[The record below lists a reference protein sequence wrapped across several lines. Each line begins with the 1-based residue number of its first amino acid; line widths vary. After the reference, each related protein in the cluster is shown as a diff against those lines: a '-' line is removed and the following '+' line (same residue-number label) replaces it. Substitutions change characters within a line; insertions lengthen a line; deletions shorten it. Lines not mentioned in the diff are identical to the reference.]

1 MCGIIGFAGSENA
14 VPKLLGGLSSLE
26 YRGYDSAGIAFF
38 EDGRIKYQKAKG
50 RLKELC
56 DKINSDKKINTTC
69 GIGHTRWATHGEP
82 SYENAHPHGTENVS
96 IVHNGIIE
104 NYSKIKSFLKEKG
117 YSFYSETDTEACA
130 KLMDYYYVE
139 NGDALTAIKNTTSH
153 IEGSYAIGAIFAGE
167 ENTIYAFRKDNPLIV
182 SPSDTGSF
190 ITSDISAVL
199 KYTNKYYS
207 LNEGEI
213 AAIQDNNISFVS
225 PDGSFITK
233 ELETALWDVSHAE
246 KGGFKH
252 FMIKEIYEEPEALRA
267 TVRPRIKNGGID
279 LTEAGLSD
287 EMLRSFKK
295 VHISACGTALHA
307 GLIGMHAIEKYARI
321 SVDSRVASEFR
332 YSPPVIDSDDLVI
345 VISQSGETADTLAA
359 LRLAK
364 ESGAFTLAVVNVVG
378 SAIARE
384 ADGVLYT
391 FAGPEISVASTKAYS
406 MQLSVLYLLALKL
419 ANARGR
425 MTDEKICHLSEV
437 LLNEVPKK
445 IKEAINMKEKCE
457 KIALNN
463 LNSHSI
469 FFIGRGVDAHQCSE
483 AALKVKEISYIHCEA
498 YAAGELK
505 HGTISLIEEG
515 TPVVAIITTER
526 LADKMVSNIREVKA
540 RGAKVI
546 LFASEDI
553 NLPEDIAE
561 EIILAPKTEEIFMP
575 LVCAPFFQLTAY
587 YMSYHL
593 GLDVDKPR
601 NLAKSVTVE

>member
-1 MCGIIGFAGSENA
+1 MCGIIGFTGYENA
-14 VPKLLGGLSSLE
+14 ICKLLDGLSALE

-38 EDGRIKYQKAKG
+38 EDGSIKYQKAKG
-50 RLKELC
+50 RLKELS
-56 DKINSDKKINTTC
+56 DKINSQTKINTTC

-104 NYSKIKSFLKEKG
+104 NYADVKSFLSGKG
-117 YSFYSETDTEACA
+117 YTFYSETDTEACA
-130 KLMDYYYVE
+130 KLLDYYYIE
-139 NGDALTAIKNTTSH
+139 SGNALSAIKNTSSH
-153 IEGSYAIGAIFAGE
+153 ISGSYAIGALFAGE

-182 SPSDTGSF
+182 SPSDEGSF

-207 LNEGEI
+207 LEEGEI
-213 AAIQDNNISFVS
+213 AVAKDNKISFVL
-225 PDGSFITK
+225 PDGRNVQK
-233 ELETALWDVSHAE
+233 EIKTAMWDVSHAK
-246 KGGFKH
+246 KGGFEH
-252 FMIKEIYEEPEALRA
+252 FMLKEIHEEPDALFA
-267 TVRPRIKNGGID
+267 TISPRIKDGTVD
-279 LTEAGLSD
+279 LAEAGLSD
-287 EMLRSFKK
+287 QKLKSFKR
-295 VHISACGTALHA
+295 VHIAACGTALHA
-307 GLIGMHAIEKYARI
+307 GLIGMHTMETYARI
-321 SVDSRVASEFR
+321 PVDSRVASEFR
-332 YSPPVIDSDDLVI
+332 YSPPVIDKDDLVI

-364 ESGAFTLAVVNVVG
+364 EMGAFTLAIVNVVG

-391 FAGPEISVASTKAYS
+391 FAGPEISVASTKAYCV
-406 MQLSVLYLLALKL
+406 QLGVLFLLGIKL
-419 ANARGR
+419 SFARGF
-425 MTDEKICHLSEV
+425 LSDTEV
-437 LLNEVPKK
+437 KRLSYKLLTQVPNK
-445 IKEAINMKEKCE
+445 IKEAISLKEKCE

-463 LNSHSI
+463 LKSHSI
-469 FFIGRGVDAHQCSE
+469 FFIGRGVDAHQSRE
-483 AALKVKEISYIHCEA
+483 AALKVKEISYVHCEA

-505 HGTISLIEEG
+505 HGTISLIEKG
-515 TPVVAIITTER
+515 TPIVAIITTER

-553 NLPEDIAE
+553 HLPEDIAE
-561 EIILAPKTEEIFMP
+561 EIILVPKTEELFMP
-575 LVCAPFFQLTAY
+575 LICAPLLQLMAY
-587 YMSYHL
+587 YMSYHM

>member
-1 MCGIIGFAGSENA
+1 MCGIIGFTGRENA
-14 VPKLLGGLSSLE
+14 VSKLMDGLSALE
-26 YRGYDSAGIAFF
+26 YRGYDSSGIAFF
-38 EDGRIKYQKAKG
+38 EDGSIKYQKAKG
-50 RLKELC
+50 RLKELS
-56 DKINSDKKINTTC
+56 DKINSYSKINTTC

-104 NYSKIKSFLKEKG
+104 NYADVKSFLGGKG
-117 YSFYSETDTEACA
+117 YTFYSETDTEACA
-130 KLMDYYYVE
+130 KLLDYYYIE
-139 NGDALTAIKNTTSH
+139 SGNALSAIKNTASH
-153 IEGSYAIGAIFAGE
+153 ISGSYAIGALFAGE

-182 SPSDTGSF
+182 SPSDEGSF

-213 AAIQDNNISFVS
+213 VVIQDKSISFVS
-225 PDGSFITK
+225 PDGK
-233 ELETALWDVSHAE
+233 EVKKEIQTAKWNISHAE
-246 KGGFKH
+246 KGGFEH
-252 FMIKEIYEEPEALRA
+252 FMLKEIHEEPDALIA
-267 TVRPRIKNGGID
+267 TLRPRIKNGTID
-279 LTEAGLSD
+279 LSDAGLSD
-287 EMLRSFKK
+287 EKLRSFKK
-295 VHISACGTALHA
+295 VHIAACGTALHA
-307 GLIGMHAIEKYARI
+307 GLVGMYAMEQYARI
-321 SVDSRVASEFR
+321 PADSRVASEFR
-332 YSPPVIDSDDLVI
+332 YSPPVIDKDDLVI

-364 ESGAFTLAVVNVVG
+364 ETGAYTLAVVNVVG

-391 FAGPEISVASTKAYS
+391 YAGPEISVASTKAYS
-406 MQLSVLYLLALKL
+406 VQLGLLFLIGIKL
-419 ANARGR
+419 SHVRGYI
-425 MTDEKICHLSEV
+425 DETEVKNLSYK

-445 IKEAINMKEKCE
+445 IKEAISLKEKCE

-463 LNSHSI
+463 LKSRSI
-469 FFIGRGVDAHQCSE
+469 FFIGRGVDAHQSRE

-505 HGTISLIEEG
+505 HGTISLIEKG

-553 NLPEDIAE
+553 HFPEDIAE
-561 EIILAPKTEEIFMP
+561 EIILIPRTEELFMP
-575 LVCAPFFQLTAY
+575 LVCAPLLQLTAY